1 MTPDT
6 LVHLHG
12 VPVLECAPDGEKL
25 RGAGDVLDV
34 IGTAIGHGAELVL
47 LPTERLPD
55 DFFTLRTGLAGEI
68 AQKFV
73 NYRIRLVILGD
84 ISHHVAKSS
93 ALGAFVSESSRGGQ
107 LWFVP
112 TKEELD
118 EKLRQRAARPPEPRT

>member
-1 MTPDT
+1 MTSDT
-6 LVHLHG
+6 LVHLRG

-25 RGAGDVLDV
+25 RGAEDVLDV
-34 IGTAIGHGAELVL
+34 IGSAMGQGAELVL
-47 LPTERLPD
+47 LPAQRLTD

-73 NYRIRLVILGD
+73 NYRIRLAILGD

-93 ALGAFVSESSRGGQ
+93 ALAAFVSESNRAGQ

-118 EKLRQRAARPPEPRT
+118 ERLGQQRRRAT

>member
-25 RGAGDVLDV
+25 RGTGDVLDV
-34 IGTAIGHGAELVL
+34 IGTAIGLGAELVL
-47 LPTERLPD
+47 VPIQRLTD

-68 AQKFV
+68 VQKFV
-73 NYRIRLVILGD
+73 NYRIRLVVVGD
-84 ISHHVAKSS
+84 ISRHVAKSS
-93 ALGAFVSESSRGGQ
+93 ALGAFVSESSRGGE

-112 TKEELD
+112 TKEDLAERLR
-118 EKLRQRAARPPEPRT
+118 RQRRRTT

>member
-1 MTPDT
+1 MRSET
-6 LVHLHG
+6 LMHLHG
-12 VPVLECAPDGEKL
+12 IPVLECAADGEKL

-34 IGTAIGHGAELVL
+34 IGTAIGHGAEMVL
-47 LPTERLPD
+47 MPAERLTD

-73 NYRIRLVILGD
+73 NYRIRLVVLGD

-93 ALGAFVSESSRGGQ
+93 ALSAFVAESSRGSQ

-112 TKEELD
+112 TKEDLT
-118 EKLRQRAARPPEPRT
+118 EKLGQERRRTT

>member
-1 MTPDT
+1 MTSDN

-25 RGAGDVLDV
+25 RGTADVLDV
-34 IGTAIGHGAELVL
+34 IGTAMGQGAELVL
-47 LPTERLPD
+47 LPVERLTD

-68 AQKFV
+68 VQKFA
-73 NYRIRLVILGD
+73 NYRLRLVVVGD

-93 ALGAFVSESSRGGQ
+93 ALSAFVSESSRGGQ

-112 TKEELD
+112 TKEDLAERLQ
-118 EKLRQRAARPPEPRT
+118 QRRRPAT

>member
-1 MTPDT
+1 MTTDT
-6 LVHLHG
+6 VVHLHG
-12 VPVLECAPDGEKL
+12 VPVLDCAPGGEKL
-25 RGAGDVLDV
+25 GGPGDVLDV

-47 LPTERLPD
+47 MPAERLTD
-55 DFFTLRTGLAGEI
+55 DFFTLRTGLAGEV

-73 NYRIRLVILGD
+73 NYRIRLVVVGD

-112 TKEELD
+112 TKEDLAERLWQ
-118 EKLRQRAARPPEPRT
+118 ERRRST

>member
-1 MTPDT
+1 MASDT

-12 VPVLECAPDGEKL
+12 VPVLECAPTGEKL

-47 LPTERLPD
+47 MPVDRLPD

-73 NYRIRLVILGD
+73 NYRIRLAVVGD
-84 ISHHVAKSS
+84 ISHHVANSS
-93 ALGAFVSESSRGGQ
+93 ALGAFVAESSRGGQ

-112 TKEELD
+112 TTEDLT
-118 EKLRQRAARPPEPRT
+118 EKLGQKRRRTT

>member
-1 MTPDT
+1 MTTDT

-12 VPVLECAPDGEKL
+12 VPVLDCAPDGEKL
-25 RGAGDVLDV
+25 GGAGDVLDV
-34 IGTAIGHGAELVL
+34 IGTAFGHGAELVL
-47 LPTERLPD
+47 MPAERLTD
-55 DFFTLRTGLAGEI
+55 DFFTLRTGLAGEV

-73 NYRIRLVILGD
+73 NYRIRLVVVGD

-112 TKEELD
+112 TKEDLAER
-118 EKLRQRAARPPEPRT
+118 LRQERRRAT